1 MRPILSTF
9 PRCSTGRLAHSH
21 RAAIGCPGLT
31 HNQHPVPLGRHLPI
45 CPPPA
50 PGTRP
55 PGLSVGEV
63 GFFSMLCARDG
74 MVLVVSG
81 LPHSARC
88 PPRASLLSPATGFPP
103 FLGRMSFHCV
113 PAPCFLIQSLS
124 HEGAGVFSR
133 LGVHFLWE
141 NAQESDCRATGQ
153 FFFYFS
159 EEPPCSS
166 TNTHLHQHLARVS
179 FFSTSSPTLVF
190 FLFSFSFLA
199 TPAEMEVP
207 GARDLI

>member
-88 PPRASLLSPATGFPP
+88 PPRAHGQPSSPSGDRVSQSRRPAQLYRCGCRCDRRISHR
-103 FLGRMSFHCV
+103 LAGSRREGR
-113 PAPCFLIQSLS
+113 Q
-124 HEGAGVFSR
+124 EDGAGDKGPSSR
-133 LGVHFLWE
+133 AVW
-141 NAQESDCRATGQ
+141 R
-153 FFFYFS
+153 
-159 EEPPCSS
+159 
-166 TNTHLHQHLARVS
+166 ARVPG
-179 FFSTSSPTLVF
+179 SSEGLHSC
-190 FLFSFSFLA
+190 L
-199 TPAEMEVP
+199 EC
-207 GARDLI
+207 GI